1 MSRLLVIVLAVLA
14 ISAVGLALWSRSGPD
29 ATTPRDV
36 DAVEAEVDEQPEVA
50 PLEALPLRDPEL
62 DAAFGDLDAIRERG
76 VLRALVTPS
85 RTDFFL
91 VDGEIRGVQAEFLYR
106 FVEWIDRDRTSGTPL
121 RLKFVPVPFRDLLP
135 ALEEGRG
142 DLIAAFL
149 APTEERADRIEV
161 AADFRLSANE
171 IVVTH
176 ASVEVPDSLEGL
188 AGRTV
193 VVLAGSS
200 YQEHLLELSERLVAD
215 GLEPIDVRTAD
226 GRLYTED
233 ILELV
238 NAGAVDLT
246 VADDYKAELW
256 SRVLPDIRLHDYLAI
271 TQDNPLGWG
280 LRPDAPQLRASL
292 NAFSREVRQGSL
304 IGNILFTRY
313 FETEAFIDNPL
324 QRAERDRLEELLP
337 LFRRYG
343 EEYDIDPLALAA
355 QAYQE
360 SRFDHEAVSRVGA
373 VGIMQLLP
381 ETASDP
387 NVGIEDIGELD
398 ANVHAG
404 ARYLA
409 FLRDRYFDDPELEPW
424 DRRAF
429 AWAAYNAGPR
439 AIARARNRAERM
451 GLDRN
456 AWFGETELAVSQSIG
471 SEPVRYVANIQK
483 YFLAYQLARAQ
494 EAAREARVREVA
506 TDL

>member
-1 MSRLLVIVLAVLA
+1 MRIALVLALVA
-14 ISAVGLALWSRSGPD
+14 AAVAVGFLLFSFREEAPAPASVDVAAEPPPRELPDEPPLA
-29 ATTPRDV
+29 
-36 DAVEAEVDEQPEVA
+36 
-50 PLEALPLRDPEL
+50 DPEL
-62 DAAFGDLDAIRERG
+62 ESAFGDLDEIRDRG

-106 FVEWIDRDRTSGTPL
+106 FVEWLDEDRASGPPL

-135 ALEEGRG
+135 ALEDGRG
-142 DLIAAFL
+142 DLVAAFL
-149 APTEERADRIEV
+149 APTEERADRIDV

-176 ASVEVPDSLEGL
+176 ADAEVPDSLEGL
-188 AGRTV
+188 AGRTI
-193 VVLAGSS
+193 VVLEGSS
-200 YQEHLLELSERLVAD
+200 YHEHLLELSARLVAQ

-238 NAGAVDLT
+238 NAGAVEMT

-256 SRVLPDIRLHDYLAI
+256 ARVLPDIRLHDYLAV

-280 LRPDAPQLRASL
+280 LRPDAPQFRAAL
-292 NAFSREVRQGSL
+292 EAFSREVRQGSL

-313 FETEAFIDNPL
+313 FESEEFIDNPL

-337 LFRRYG
+337 LFSRYG
-343 EEYDIDPLALAA
+343 EEYGIDPLALAA

-360 SRFDHEAVSRVGA
+360 SRFDHEAVSHVGA

-381 ETASDP
+381 ATASDP
-387 NVGIEDIGELD
+387 NVGIDDIDDLD

-409 FLRDRYFDDPELEPW
+409 FLRDRYFDDPDLGPW

-439 AIARARNRAERM
+439 AIARARSRAESM

-456 AWFGETELAVSQSIG
+456 AWFGETELAVSRMIG

-483 YFLAYQLARAQ
+483 YYLAYQLARDE
-494 EAAREARVREVA
+494 EAARAARIQEVA